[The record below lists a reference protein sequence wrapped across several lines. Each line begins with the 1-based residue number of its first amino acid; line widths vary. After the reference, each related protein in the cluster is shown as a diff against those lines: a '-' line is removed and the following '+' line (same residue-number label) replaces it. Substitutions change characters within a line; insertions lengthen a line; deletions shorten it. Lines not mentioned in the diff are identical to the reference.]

1 MNISG
6 YAESNFRYGKGSGV
20 AAVSVF
26 CGNAGVKKTPL
37 DTGISALR
45 SGENFSL

>member
-26 CGNAGVKKTPL
+26 CGNAGYRSEEDPV
-37 DTGISALR
+37 ISALR